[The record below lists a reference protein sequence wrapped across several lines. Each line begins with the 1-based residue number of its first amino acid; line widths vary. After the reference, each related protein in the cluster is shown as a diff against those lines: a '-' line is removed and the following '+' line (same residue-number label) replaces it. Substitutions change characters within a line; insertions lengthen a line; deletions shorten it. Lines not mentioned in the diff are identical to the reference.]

1 MLALLLF
8 PVNRVFWWSTRVL
21 SYFPRFLPWLNRLFP
36 RAASRTTC
44 TIGQAENTVQRR
56 PLNSQETATRFV
68 HELEREYGPNLLP
81 FRQSG
86 YAQAFDLAQK
96 ELRFLLVVL
105 LSPEHEDTSSFVKET
120 LLSPEVVGFI
130 LDPQS
135 NIILWGGSVSYP
147 EPYKVSAALNCTKF
161 PFAALIVHTPQVSST
176 AMSVVARFVGPSL
189 PVTFV
194 AGLREATSQ
203 HSEGLSTAKAARL
216 SRDASKSLRE
226 EQTSA
231 YEKSLARDRERA
243 RRRREEEREKEQI
256 EHENQQ
262 RLEIARQQE
271 QNLQRWRRWR
281 ARQLAA
287 EPEAEDKG
295 SIRISIR
302 LLSGERVVR
311 RFAPDTDLEDL
322 YAFIECYDI
331 LDKHLE
337 LTQSHVKAPEGY
349 EHVYMFQL
357 VSLMP
362 RKVYEVQAGIRL
374 SDCIP
379 RNSNLVVEPVDDEEP
394 GDNEAG

>member
-8 PVNRVFWWSTRVL
+8 PVNRVFRWSAQVL
-21 SYFPRFLPWLNRLFP
+21 SYFLRGLPWLNRLLTG
-36 RAASRTTC
+36 AASSTTR
-44 TIGQAENTVQRR
+44 TIGQAENTVSRR
-56 PLNSQETATRFV
+56 TLNSQETATRFV
-68 HELEREYGPNLLP
+68 HELEREYGPNLLT
-81 FRQSG
+81 FRESG

-96 ELRFLLVVL
+96 DLKFLLIVL
-105 LSPEHEDTSSFVKET
+105 LSPEHGDTSSFVKET
-120 LLSPEVVGFI
+120 LLSPEVVDFVT
-130 LDPQS
+130 DPTS

-147 EPYKVSAALNCTKF
+147 EPYQVSAALNCTKF

-189 PVTFV
+189 PAAFV
-194 AGLREATSQ
+194 AGLREAISQ
-203 HSEGLSTAKAARL
+203 HSEGLSMAKVAKL

-231 YEKSLARDRERA
+231 YEKSLAQDRERA
-243 RRRREEEREKEQI
+243 RRRREEERERKQT

-262 RLEIARQQE
+262 RLETARQQE
-271 QNLQRWRRWR
+271 RDLQRWRQWR

-287 EPEAEDKG
+287 EPEPKDKG

-311 RFAPDTDLEDL
+311 RFALDTNLEDL

-337 LTQSHVKAPEGY
+337 LSQSDVKAPEGY
-349 EHVYMFQL
+349 EHVYTFRL
-357 VSLMP
+357 ISPMP

-374 SDCIP
+374 GDCIS
-379 RNSNLVVEPVDDEEP
+379 RNSNLVVEPIDDEE
-394 GDNEAG
+394 